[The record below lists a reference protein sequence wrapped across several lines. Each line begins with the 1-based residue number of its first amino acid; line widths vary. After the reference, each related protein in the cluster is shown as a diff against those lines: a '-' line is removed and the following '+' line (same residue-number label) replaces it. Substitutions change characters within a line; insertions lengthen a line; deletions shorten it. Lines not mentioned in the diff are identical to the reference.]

1 MKTLLFVLVCG
12 LPNWTWSPQNG
23 GGGLTL
29 IQKDEEYPWSNIYW
43 DNFDWLHLDDEQR
56 IQD

>member
-1 MKTLLFVLVCG
+1 MVYQIEHG
-12 LPNWTWSPQNG
+12 LHKMG

>member
-1 MKTLLFVLVCG
+1 MVYQSEHALHKM
-12 LPNWTWSPQNG
+12 G
-23 GGGLTL
+23 GGGLMLML